1 MDSQIIPPL
10 VPLVDM
16 NHTTVSTPF
25 WSENPNILCNK
36 TCIMEFFPTEN
47 MTYNEKLNAISRSV
61 ILLTVVGLFL
71 TTNRIRLFLIGL
83 ATLGIIFFLHQ
94 HHTNQESKQNVKE
107 GLEILR
113 PSPALDYLQKNNLN
127 TESTVFQQP
136 TVENPF
142 GNVMMSDYDYNP
154 NKLPAPPASN
164 PMINDMITQNA
175 KKLIQEANPG
185 QPDIDKK
192 LFHDLTEQLGF
203 EQSMRQFNT
212 NPSTT
217 IPNDQGAFAEFC
229 YGSMVSCKEG
239 NLFACAR
246 NTSHYTNY

>member
-1 MDSQIIPPL
+1 
-10 VPLVDM
+10 M
-16 NHTTVSTPF
+16 NHKPTSTPF

-36 TCIMEFFPTEN
+36 QFIMEFFPTEN

-61 ILLTVVGLFL
+61 ILLTTVGIFL
-71 TTNRIRLFLIGL
+71 TTNRVRLFLIGM

-94 HHTNQESKQNVKE
+94 HHTNQESTQNIQE
-107 GLEILR
+107 GLEVLR
-113 PSPALDYLQKNNLN
+113 PSPALDYLQQNNLN

-164 PMINDMITQNA
+164 PLINDMITQNA

-192 LFHDLTEQLGF
+192 LFHDLTDQLGF
-203 EQSMRQFNT
+203 EQSMRQFNS